1 MNIDDSSKRK
11 EKLEKLLK
19 AKEKLNSINNYP
31 TVTKEDLNLTSLEER
46 MHEITS
52 KDSLESRI
60 DTLAPKSYEEA
71 SIKLKKIKDDTIEVV
86 FIFDRSGSCSGTER
100 RIINGFDSVIDHERK
115 KSRNDII
122 STILFSEEKE
132 IIHNRLN
139 IDYVNSFDYTAN
151 GGTSLYDTL
160 VEELERI
167 DNSQKKD
174 LFKPKDTIVFIMTD
188 GEDTTSK
195 RYFHYDAKKVIKEK
209 INSGWKFIFLG
220 VNINVDK
227 EAEKLGIPSSNATE
241 YNPSRLEDNFQAMK
255 LALEDV
261 HETGDVSKDW
271 SKPIKDNLRLD
282 SPKTYT
288 KKLLEDN
295 NAK

>member
-1 MNIDDSSKRK
+1 
-11 EKLEKLLK
+11 
-19 AKEKLNSINNYP
+19 
-31 TVTKEDLNLTSLEER
+31 
-46 MHEITS
+46 
-52 KDSLESRI
+52 
-60 DTLAPKSYEEA
+60 
-71 SIKLKKIKDDTIEVV
+71 
-86 FIFDRSGSCSGTER
+86 
-100 RIINGFDSVIDHERK
+100 
-115 KSRNDII
+115 
-122 STILFSEEKE
+122 
-132 IIHNRLN
+132 
-139 IDYVNSFDYTAN
+139 
-151 GGTSLYDTL
+151 
-160 VEELERI
+160 
-167 DNSQKKD
+167 
-174 LFKPKDTIVFIMTD
+174 MTD

-195 RYFHYDAKKVIKEK
+195 HYFHYDAKKVIKEK